1 MLRSLHIS
9 NYAIINEARI
19 GFGEGMHIIT
29 GETGAGKS
37 ILLGALGLI
46 LGERADSRV
55 LYQKDKKCV
64 VEGTFSIAD
73 YGLKSFFTDNNLDYE
88 EETIIRRELSDNGKS
103 RAFVNDTPV
112 NVQVLQQLASKLITI
127 HSQHETL
134 DLGNSA
140 FQLTVIDALAQTGE
154 LLATHKQAFEAWHL
168 CQQQLED
175 TISLASRAAQE
186 RDFIQF
192 QFEELDKAGLD
203 AIDQEALEAEL
214 TQLTHAEEIKRNLM
228 AAVDLMDQG
237 QANIADQLRAA
248 LSQLRSVEKYLPT
261 LESYLQ
267 RLSSAQIELQDI
279 SRDLDDLASG
289 TYADPSRSEIINQQ
303 LSAVYRLQKKHQCA
317 DTQALIA
324 LRDDLGQK
332 LMVFEQSES
341 RIEALTKETS
351 LLLAKANQSASKLS
365 AKRKAVFASFEKQ
378 VKALLAEVG
387 MKDAEIKV
395 SHTFDADRHLTIN
408 GADQIQFLFSA
419 NKGAALQDI
428 KKTASGG
435 ELSRLMLCIK
445 SLLAK
450 SVALPSLIFDEI
462 DTGVSGEVA
471 QKVGNILV
479 RLADNH
485 QVIAITHLPQ
495 IASKGAHHLLV
506 YKSNEG
512 GSTHTHI
519 RSLQAEERIL
529 EIAKMLSG
537 EKPTKAAIENAKEL
551 MLHQ

>member
-154 LLATHKQAFEAWHL
+154 LLTTHKQAFEAWHL

-248 LSQLRSVEKYLPT
+248 ISQLRSVEKYLPT

-289 TYADPSRSEIINQQ
+289 TYADPSRSEIINQL

-537 EKPTKAAIENAKEL
+537 EEPTKAAIENAKEL

>member
-168 CQQQLED
+168 CQQQLKD

-248 LSQLRSVEKYLPT
+248 ISQLRSVEKYLPT

-519 RSLQAEERIL
+519 RSLQAEERVL

>member
-154 LLATHKQAFEAWHL
+154 LLTTHKQAFEAWHL

-248 LSQLRSVEKYLPT
+248 ISQLRSVEKYLPT

>member
-154 LLATHKQAFEAWHL
+154 LLTTHKQAFEAWHL

-248 LSQLRSVEKYLPT
+248 ISQLRSVEKYLPT

-289 TYADPSRSEIINQQ
+289 TYADPSRSEIINQL

-519 RSLQAEERIL
+519 RSLQAEERVL

>member
-154 LLATHKQAFEAWHL
+154 LLATHKQAFDAWYL

-248 LSQLRSVEKYLPT
+248 ISQLRSVEKYLPT

>member
-248 LSQLRSVEKYLPT
+248 ISQLRSVEKYLPT

-519 RSLQAEERIL
+519 RSLQAEERVL

>member
-154 LLATHKQAFEAWHL
+154 LLTTHKQAFEAWHL

-248 LSQLRSVEKYLPT
+248 ISQLRSVEKYLPT

-289 TYADPSRSEIINQQ
+289 TYADPSRSEIINQL

>member
-1 MLRSLHIS
+1 HIS

-154 LLATHKQAFEAWHL
+154 LLTTHKQAFEAWHL

-248 LSQLRSVEKYLPT
+248 ISQLRSVEKYLPT

-289 TYADPSRSEIINQQ
+289 TYADPSRSEIINQL

>member
-1 MLRSLHIS
+1 M
-9 NYAIINEARI
+9 
-19 GFGEGMHIIT
+19 
-29 GETGAGKS
+29 
-37 ILLGALGLI
+37 
-46 LGERADSRV
+46 
-55 LYQKDKKCV
+55 
-64 VEGTFSIAD
+64 
-73 YGLKSFFTDNNLDYE
+73 
-88 EETIIRRELSDNGKS
+88 
-103 RAFVNDTPV
+103 
-112 NVQVLQQLASKLITI
+112 
-127 HSQHETL
+127 
-134 DLGNSA
+134 
-140 FQLTVIDALAQTGE
+140 
-154 LLATHKQAFEAWHL
+154 
-168 CQQQLED
+168 
-175 TISLASRAAQE
+175 
-186 RDFIQF
+186 
-192 QFEELDKAGLD
+192 
-203 AIDQEALEAEL
+203 EAEL

-248 LSQLRSVEKYLPT
+248 ISQLRSVEKYLPT

-289 TYADPSRSEIINQQ
+289 TYADPSRSEIINQL

>member
-154 LLATHKQAFEAWHL
+154 LLTTHKQAFEAWHL

-248 LSQLRSVEKYLPT
+248 ISQLRSVEKYLPT

-289 TYADPSRSEIINQQ
+289 TYADPSRSEIINQL

-332 LMVFEQSES
+332 L
-341 RIEALTKETS
+341 
-351 LLLAKANQSASKLS
+351 
-365 AKRKAVFASFEKQ
+365 
-378 VKALLAEVG
+378 
-387 MKDAEIKV
+387 
-395 SHTFDADRHLTIN
+395 
-408 GADQIQFLFSA
+408 
-419 NKGAALQDI
+419 
-428 KKTASGG
+428 
-435 ELSRLMLCIK
+435 
-445 SLLAK
+445 
-450 SVALPSLIFDEI
+450 
-462 DTGVSGEVA
+462 
-471 QKVGNILV
+471 
-479 RLADNH
+479 
-485 QVIAITHLPQ
+485 
-495 IASKGAHHLLV
+495 
-506 YKSNEG
+506 
-512 GSTHTHI
+512 
-519 RSLQAEERIL
+519 
-529 EIAKMLSG
+529 
-537 EKPTKAAIENAKEL
+537 
-551 MLHQ
+551 

>member
-154 LLATHKQAFEAWHL
+154 LLTTHKQAFEAWHL

-248 LSQLRSVEKYLPT
+248 ISQLRSVEKYLPT

-519 RSLQAEERIL
+519 RSLQAEERVL

>member
-154 LLATHKQAFEAWHL
+154 LLTTHKQAFEAWHL
-168 CQQQLED
+168 CQQQLKD

-248 LSQLRSVEKYLPT
+248 ISQLRSVEKYLPT

-289 TYADPSRSEIINQQ
+289 TYADPSRSEIINQL